1 MRLPKGALQLGAR
14 RAAAVRHGLR
24 KLPKLGRL
32 RLCEFAAQSSLRSW
46 GRRAAQVLDLAVGE
60 AERRDVERLD
70 VVLRVSP

>member
-1 MRLPKGALQLGAR
+1 MRLPEGALQLGAL

-46 GRRAAQVLDLAVGE
+46 GLRAALDLAVRE
-60 AERRDVERLD
+60 AKRRDVERLD